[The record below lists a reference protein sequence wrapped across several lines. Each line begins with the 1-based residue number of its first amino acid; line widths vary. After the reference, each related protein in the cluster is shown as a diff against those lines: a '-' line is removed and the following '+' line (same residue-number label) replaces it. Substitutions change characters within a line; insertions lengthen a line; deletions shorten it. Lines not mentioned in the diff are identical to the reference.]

1 MPARQATLAGGPVR
15 QPCAIVGFIS
25 QSWTMDFRRVIMSQ
39 LADAINV
46 QRDLITVTPIYD
58 FLLDNHAIT
67 HGFIPRDYLRF
78 PR

>member
-1 MPARQATLAGGPVR
+1 
-15 QPCAIVGFIS
+15 
-25 QSWTMDFRRVIMSQ
+25 MSQ

-67 HGFIPRDYLRF
+67 HGFIPRDNLRF
-78 PR
+78 LQDGVYA